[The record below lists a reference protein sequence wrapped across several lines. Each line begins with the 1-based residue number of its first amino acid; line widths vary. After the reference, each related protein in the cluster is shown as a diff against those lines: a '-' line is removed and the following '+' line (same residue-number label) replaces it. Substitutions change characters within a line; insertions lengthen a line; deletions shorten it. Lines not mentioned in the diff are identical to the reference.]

1 MEPKEET
8 LATIPEE
15 EEDGDTVIPDVEN
28 NPKPTTKDNS
38 SDSSD
43 ASDSDSDSDSES
55 EDEAKQS
62 MELQTLQY
70 QLSNEP
76 SNYDT
81 HVQVLRKMGEIEK
94 LRQAREAMNEIF
106 PLTPAMWREWARDET
121 SISTGP
127 EALLGVE
134 KIYER
139 GVSDYLSVPL
149 WCDYL
154 KFVQE
159 YDPSIR
165 EFLPD
170 GISKAR
176 NLFERAVTAAGL
188 HVSEGSKIWELYREF
203 ELDIFCRIDETNLK
217 EKEKQVQRIRSIF
230 HRQLSVPL
238 ANSSATLLAYKSWEV
253 EQGAVLDVESSNL
266 DGISS
271 NVALAYQKALEMCN
285 ARAHLEEQISRQ
297 DLSDSEKFQQY
308 MIYLKYE
315 QSSGDPGRVQLLYER
330 AITDFPVSSDL
341 WLDYTQYLDKTL
353 KVGNVV
359 RDVYSRATKNCPWV
373 GELWVR
379 SLLSLERSRASEEE
393 ISTVFEKSLLCAFST
408 FEEYLDLF
416 LTRIDGLRRRILFS
430 GEVEGVLDYSLIRET
445 FQVPLEFC
453 VSVEWFPAAISVPNV
468 VRASDY
474 LSEQMKN
481 TDGLLRLYAY
491 WAHLEQSMGKD
502 MVSARGVWERLLK
515 ISGAM
520 LEAWQSYISME
531 IELDHIN
538 EARSIYKRCY
548 SKRFTGTGSEDI
560 CHAWLRFER
569 EYGTL
574 EDFDHSVQK
583 VTPRLEELRLFRS
596 QQESKS
602 LPESADQKEHSVK
615 KTGREKRKSDSN
627 ISYEQSPAKRQKHAP
642 QKPKKVHDKEKRQV
656 QNLAEENEGRETK
669 QTVEEQPKKQPIKDA
684 VPGRTKGFTDECTA
698 FLSNINLKAS
708 PRHNCDGYNVCRPLM
723 KICDDSSVT
732 LHNVHIVNCCMGKIS
747 GNHGIAGMHRWFM
760 VQFDLLWMEFQH
772 GLAYVDFIDDEHLAA
787 AVAKNKQMF
796 LGKKLSIA
804 RSNPKQRKDSSG
816 ERAPT
821 EHAQSHQQTGN
832 AGTSASKESSI
843 ETSKQ
848 SRGRGDSVQLK
859 GKNTF
864 AVPRNVRPLGF
875 PAIKPKTEE
884 GEDLKPKSNDEFRKM
899 FIKKD

>member
-81 HVQVLRKMGEIEK
+81 HVQYIKVLRKMGEIEK

-176 NLFERAVTAAGL
+176 NLFEQAVTAAGL

-203 ELDIFCRIDETNLK
+203 ELAIFCRIDETNLK

-481 TDGLLRLYAY
+481 TDGLLHLYAY
-491 WAHLEQSMGKD
+491 WAHLEQNPSTRDATVKD
-502 MVSARGVWERLLK
+502 LQGQVRR
-515 ISGAM
+515 II
-520 LEAWQSYISME
+520 Q
-531 IELDHIN
+531 
-538 EARSIYKRCY
+538 
-548 SKRFTGTGSEDI
+548 DI

-627 ISYEQSPAKRQKHAP
+627 ISYEQSPAKRQKNAP

-669 QTVEEQPKKQPIKDA
+669 QTVEEQPKEQPIKDA

-708 PRHNCDGYNVCRPLM
+708 RQTLPCFPATYEDLRRFFSDVGGV
-723 KICDDSSVT
+723 SSIRI
-732 LHNVHIVNCCMGKIS
+732 LHDKFTGKS
-747 GNHGIAGMHRWFM
+747 R
-760 VQFDLLWMEFQH
+760 

-821 EHAQSHQQTGN
+821 EQAQSHQQTGN

-848 SRGRGDSVQLK
+848 SRGRVDSVQLK

-899 FIKKD
+899 FIKD

>member
-81 HVQVLRKMGEIEK
+81 HVQYIKVLRKMGEIEK

-445 FQVPLEFC
+445 FQ
-453 VSVEWFPAAISVPNV
+453 
-468 VRASDY
+468 RASDY

-548 SKRFTGTGSEDI
+548 SKRFTGTGSE
-560 CHAWLRFER
+560 
-569 EYGTL
+569 
-574 EDFDHSVQK
+574 

-698 FLSNINLKAS
+698 FLSNINLKATYEDLRRFFS
-708 PRHNCDGYNVCRPLM
+708 DVGGV
-723 KICDDSSVT
+723 SSIRI
-732 LHNVHIVNCCMGKIS
+732 LHDKFTGKS
-747 GNHGIAGMHRWFM
+747 R
-760 VQFDLLWMEFQH
+760 

>member
-106 PLTPAMWREWARDET
+106 PLTPAMWQEWARDEA

-165 EFLPD
+165 AFLPD

-176 NLFERAVTAAGL
+176 NLFERAITAAGL

-203 ELDIFCRIDETNLK
+203 ELAIFCRIDETNLK

-531 IELDHIN
+531 IELGHIN

-583 VTPRLEELRLFRS
+583 VTPRLEELQLFRS

-615 KTGREKRKSDSN
+615 KTGREKRKSDLN
-627 ISYEQSPAKRQKHAP
+627 ISYEQSPAKRQKNAP
-642 QKPKKVHDKEKRQV
+642 QKPKKVHDKEKQQV

-669 QTVEEQPKKQPIKDA
+669 QTVEEQPKEQPIKDA

-732 LHNVHIVNCCMGKIS
+732 L
-747 GNHGIAGMHRWFM
+747 
-760 VQFDLLWMEFQH
+760 

-821 EHAQSHQQTGN
+821 EQAQSHQQTGN